1 MFERAANPPEP
12 RRRARA
18 HVRLMG
24 LRLAGGLYAERAP
37 RPEPR
42 AVLLIRPDHLG
53 DMLFVTPALHWL
65 REALP
70 MARLTLLAG
79 PWGAEAMRGNPDLDE
94 VRLCPFPGFA
104 RHPTRNPFAPYSL
117 LQQAARELRGEGYD
131 TAVVLRFDHWWGAW
145 LAAAAGIPRR
155 VGYLLPETEPFLTE
169 PVAYSSGHHEVEQN
183 QILLARLAPP
193 GQPRAGPG
201 NAIFPQDPAAW
212 PGGDKPGRLRFTVSE
227 EDQAWAGDWLAA
239 RHIDSRRPLVAI
251 QVGAGASVKHWPPAS
266 WAAVADGLAAEARV
280 QILLTGG
287 RDELVQG
294 AGIQAAM
301 RAPALDAVGETT
313 LGQLAALQAR
323 CALVVGSDCGP
334 LHLAVAVG
342 RPTVHLHGPVAAASF
357 GPWGDPARHRV
368 VTAPWACVPCNRLNW
383 PAADL
388 QYHRCMAAITPRRVL
403 AECMQALSRE
413 TPPCPTGNIVTG
425 SFPRAGPS

>member
-1 MFERAANPPEP
+1 MFERAANPPDQ
-12 RRRARA
+12 RRSVRAK
-18 HVRLMG
+18 VRLIG
-24 LRLAGGLYAERAP
+24 LRLAGNFYTEQTP
-37 RPEPR
+37 SPVPH

-70 MARLTLLAG
+70 MARLALLAG
-79 PWGAEAMRGNPDLDE
+79 PWGASAMRGNPDLDE

-104 RHPTRNPFAPYSL
+104 RGRQRHPFAPYFL
-117 LQQAARELRGEGYD
+117 LRQAARELRGEGYD

-169 PVAYSSGHHEVEQN
+169 PVAHSRGHHEVEQN
-183 QILLARLAPP
+183 QFLLARLAPP
-193 GQPRAGPG
+193 RLPTAAPG
-201 NAIFPQDPAAW
+201 NAALPDSPGAR
-212 PGGDKPGRLRFTVSE
+212 PGGDKPGRLRFTVSA
-227 EDQAWAGDWLAA
+227 EDQAWAEEWLAA
-239 RHIDSRRPLVAI
+239 RHIDLRRPLVAI
-251 QVGAGASVKHWPPAS
+251 HVGAGARVKQWPLAS
-266 WAAVADGLAAEARV
+266 WASVADGLAAEASA

-287 RDELVQG
+287 RDEFAQG

-301 RAPALDAVGETT
+301 STPALNAVGETT
-313 LGQLAALQAR
+313 LGQLAALQTR

-342 RPTVHLHGPVAAASF
+342 RPTVHLHGPVAATSF
-357 GPWGDPARHRV
+357 GPWGDPARQRV
-368 VTAPWACVPCNRLNW
+368 VTAPSACAPCNRLDW

-388 QYHRCMAAITPRRVL
+388 QYHCCMAAITPRRVL
-403 AECMQALSRE
+403 AECMQALSGE
-413 TPPCPTGNIVTG
+413 TPLGPSG
-425 SFPRAGPS
+425 SFVSGSSRHAGTS